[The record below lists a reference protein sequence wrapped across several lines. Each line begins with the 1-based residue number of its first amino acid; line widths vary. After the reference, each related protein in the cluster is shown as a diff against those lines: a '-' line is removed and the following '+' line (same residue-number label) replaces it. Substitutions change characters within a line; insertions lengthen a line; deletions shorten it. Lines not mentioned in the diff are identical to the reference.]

1 MKILTAI
8 ILLSSVLFGKVYY
21 AKVEPFEIRDISSN
35 VSGLVL
41 YANEDLVGTTLSK
54 KPYIRIDSILDVQEL
69 EFIKEKLSYMRDM
82 VKDNE
87 NVLVN
92 LNDSLK
98 RKRVNY
104 EKVSKLKF
112 KSSVEKDR
120 EFYDL
125 VATQNTYIATKK
137 EIQNLKLQITDLK
150 FRKAQLQREIK
161 DKNLVAD
168 GFVLYEMIVK
178 AGKVVNKGTPLAR
191 IADASRAKLTIYL
204 DEVDVE
210 SSNKKVIYLN
220 GEKTKYKISRMLN
233 IADSKNISKYMAQ
246 IIIDAPKLFSK
257 LVKVELRDE

>member
-1 MKILTAI
+1 
-8 ILLSSVLFGKVYY
+8 
-21 AKVEPFEIRDISSN
+21 
-35 VSGLVL
+35 
-41 YANEDLVGTTLSK
+41 
-54 KPYIRIDSILDVQEL
+54 
-69 EFIKEKLSYMRDM
+69 
-82 VKDNE
+82 
-87 NVLVN
+87 
-92 LNDSLK
+92 
-98 RKRVNY
+98 
-104 EKVSKLKF
+104 
-112 KSSVEKDR
+112 VEKDR

-125 VATQNTYIATKK
+125 VASENTYISTKK

-150 FRKAQLQREIK
+150 FRKAQLQRDIK

-178 AGKVVNKGTPLAR
+178 PGKVVSKGTPLAK

-204 DEVDVE
+204 DEVDVK
-210 SSNKKVIYLN
+210 SSNKKVIYIN